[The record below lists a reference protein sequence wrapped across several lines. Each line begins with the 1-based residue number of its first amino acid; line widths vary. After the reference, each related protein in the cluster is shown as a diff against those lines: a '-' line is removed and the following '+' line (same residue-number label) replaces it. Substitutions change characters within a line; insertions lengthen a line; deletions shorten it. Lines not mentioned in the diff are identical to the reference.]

1 MYTLMVADDHPL
13 FRDAISAV
21 ITTGLPGSTLLEAAS
36 LSQTLV
42 LAEENQE
49 LDLLLLD
56 LGLPDAEGLSGLETL
71 RQRFPGLA
79 VAIVSAQ
86 QERRLVLDAI
96 TLGAVGYIPKSTPR
110 QELLAAIDQILAG
123 QVYLPPDIMRQPP
136 ETPSE
141 PAVTSPDTQLR
152 QRLTYLTAKQLDVL
166 SCMTTGISNKL
177 IAREL
182 NIAETTVKTH
192 VSAILRKLNAASR
205 VQAIVMA
212 AEADLNGYIRQRRQD
227 EGSRQNPGEE

>member
-1 MYTLMVADDHPL
+1 MYTLLVADDHPL

-21 ITTGLPGSTLLEAAS
+21 ITTGLPGSRLLEAAS
-36 LSQTLV
+36 LAQALA
-42 LAEENQE
+42 LAEENTE

-56 LGLPDAEGLSGLETL
+56 LGLPDAEGLSGLQTL
-71 RQRFPGLA
+71 RQRFPSLA

-96 TLGAVGYIPKSTPR
+96 TMGAVGYIPKSTPR
-110 QELLAAIDQILAG
+110 KALLAAIGQILEG
-123 QVYLPPDIMRQPP
+123 QVYLPPDIMRRPPDMQP
-136 ETPSE
+136 E
-141 PAVTSPDTQLR
+141 PAVPSPDSLLR
-152 QRLTYLTAKQLDVL
+152 QRLTCLTAKQLDVL
-166 SCMTTGISNKL
+166 SCMTTGVSNKL

-192 VSAILRKLNAASR
+192 VSAILRKLDAASR

-212 AEADLNGYIRQRRQD
+212 TEADLSGYLRQRRQD
-227 EGSRQNPGEE
+227 EGRHQNPGKE